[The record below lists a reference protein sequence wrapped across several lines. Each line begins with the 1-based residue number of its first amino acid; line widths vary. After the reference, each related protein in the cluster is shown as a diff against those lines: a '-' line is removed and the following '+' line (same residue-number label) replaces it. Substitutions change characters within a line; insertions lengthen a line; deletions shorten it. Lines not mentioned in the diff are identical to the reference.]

1 MDRMGEQTF
10 SGALQEDTMQPVMTY
25 LAPRVIR
32 RSQAA
37 GLALGGASLLF
48 SLPFLA
54 MPLSTHHLSQL
65 QALNRELGKLCANPP
80 RQALNVCR
88 LHARL
93 LSAL

>member
-1 MDRMGEQTF
+1 
-10 SGALQEDTMQPVMTY
+10 MQPSMPC
-25 LAPRVIR
+25 LAPRALR

-37 GLALGGASLLF
+37 GLALGGATLLF

-54 MPLSTHHLSQL
+54 LPLSTHHLAQL

-80 RQALNVCR
+80 PQALTVCR